1 MKHERIAQRAM
12 RTFVENLEHACYG
25 AETKADAILAVDR
38 EHASLLAENERLL
51 ARVDRLEG
59 LLYRTATVDHLDDHS
74 DACWC
79 VGRRRNADHQST
91 CQEIRAALAG
101 GKGEK

>member
-38 EHASLLAENERLL
+38 EHASLLAENERLRAALSGTLTALRL
-51 ARVDRLEG
+51 ARDSEPERW
-59 LLYRTATVDHLDDHS
+59 
-74 DACWC
+74 DALMGSRIGPEVAIAWDKL
-79 VGRRRNADHQST
+79 N
-91 CQEIRAALAG
+91 AALAG
-101 GKGEK
+101 GKASE